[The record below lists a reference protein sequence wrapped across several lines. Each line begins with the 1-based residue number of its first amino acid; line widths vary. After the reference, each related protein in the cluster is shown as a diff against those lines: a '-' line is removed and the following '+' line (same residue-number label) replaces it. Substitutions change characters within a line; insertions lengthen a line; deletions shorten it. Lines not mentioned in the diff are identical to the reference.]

1 MLVAFLPIVRVD
13 KSLQNLNAISPI
25 VVTELG
31 MEMLSKEQD
40 WKAPSPIVLT
50 EFPIVTVFK
59 PQK

>member
-31 MEMLSKEQD
+31 MEMLSKEQA